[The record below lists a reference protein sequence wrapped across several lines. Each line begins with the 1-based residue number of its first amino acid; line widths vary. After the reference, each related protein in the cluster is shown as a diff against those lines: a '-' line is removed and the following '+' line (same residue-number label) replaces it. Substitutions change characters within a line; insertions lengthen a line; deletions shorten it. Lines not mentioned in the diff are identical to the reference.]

1 MLIDIDVETIDK
13 IFQQTL
19 LQDYRGLIK
28 QKQELSDK
36 LAREPLAE
44 YELGD
49 LNDTEHFIKGM
60 EVMMEYYIGANWEN
74 KI

>member
-13 IFQQTL
+13 IFEQTL
-19 LQDYRGLIK
+19 LQDYRGLVK

-36 LAREPLAE
+36 LSREPLAE

-60 EVMMEYYIGANWEN
+60 EIMIEYYIGANWKE
-74 KI
+74 KV